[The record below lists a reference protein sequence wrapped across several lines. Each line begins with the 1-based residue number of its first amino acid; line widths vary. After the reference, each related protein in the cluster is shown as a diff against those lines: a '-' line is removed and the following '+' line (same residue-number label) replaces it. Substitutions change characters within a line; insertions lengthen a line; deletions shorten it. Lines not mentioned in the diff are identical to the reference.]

1 MLKRTK
7 LCTSLMIAFGSGIA
21 VPAMA
26 QQTMERVEIT
36 GSSIRRVD
44 AETALPVTVIKVE
57 ELTKQGVTNAE
68 QAMQRIAANQS
79 NFGVEPLDRRHHRRQ
94 GRGRPARPGRP
105 DRRQRQQDPGSPQRP
120 ADRQPLVRRR
130 RGRPERDSPQR
141 HRPDRSPARRRLGDL
156 RYRRDRRRD
165 QLHPEARLPG
175 LRDERPD
182 AAAAGIRRRPDL
194 ARQRHPRLG
203 LAGDE
208 RLQLH
213 GLVRLPQPARAGGGA
228 ALLLEDRHHPRRRHW
243 RHQRHQLPGRPERL
257 RAVAAELRPAGVDPE
272 PGRHR
277 PAATTSRATSTSFR
291 RTSRPP
297 PWSRAASR
305 SRPITSARSNT
316 CIAKNLQTSRVA
328 AAPTSAPDAGDQP
341 VLPRRRDADG
351 RAAFR
356 T

>member
-44 AETALPVTVIKVE
+44 AETALPVSIIKVE
-57 ELTKQGVTNAE
+57 ELTKQGVTTAE
-68 QAMQRIAANQS
+68 QAVQRIAANQS
-79 NFGVEPLDRRHHRRQ
+79 NFGQSGSIGAHHRRQ

-120 ADRQPLVRRR
+120 ADRQPLVRRG
-130 RGRPERDSPQR
+130 RGRPQRDSPQR

-175 LRDERPD
+175 LRGERLDP
-182 AAAAGIRRRPDL
+182 AAAGIRRRPDL
-194 ARQRHPRLG
+194 AHQRHPRLG

-213 GLVRLPQPARAGGGA
+213 GLVRLPQPARARGGA
-228 ALLLEDRHHPRRRHW
+228 ALLRRHRHPPRRRRF
-243 RHQRHQLPGRPERL
+243 RHQRHQLPGRPNGFEPSL
-257 RAVAAELRPAGVDPE
+257 PNCAPPSSIPNPAGNRLPLRLHA
-272 PGRHR
+272 RHR
-277 PAATTSRATSTSFR
+277 HHSAEPAGHHPGQGQLRDH
-291 RTSRPP
+291 
-297 PWSRAASR
+297 
-305 SRPITSARSNT
+305 ARS
-316 CIAKNLQTSRVA
+316 CGVGRVPA
-328 AAPTSAPDAGDQP
+328 CQEPADLARRAGADQPPDAGQQP
-341 VLPRRRDADG
+341 VLPGG
-351 RAAFR
+351 RAADR
-356 T
+356 RR